1 MTVAV
6 KAVPLR
12 IPVEIHRRV
21 EALAATEHRS
31 TNQQYLW
38 MVETLLVC
46 LDRLED
52 ERDIQEAEEA
62 LRRNEFIP
70 LKIAKKRARR

>member
-1 MTVAV
+1 MAL

-12 IPVEIHRRV
+12 IPEEIHLRV
-21 EALAATEHRS
+21 EALAETEHRS

-46 LDRLED
+46 LDRLDD
-52 ERDIQEAEEA
+52 ELDIQDAEEA
-62 LRRNEFIP
+62 LRRHEFIP
-70 LKIAKKRARR
+70 LKVAKKQVRR

>member
-1 MTVAV
+1 MGL

-12 IPVEIHRRV
+12 IPEEIHRQV
-21 EALAATEHRS
+21 EALATIEHRS

-52 ERDIQEAEEA
+52 ELDIQDAEDA
-62 LRRNEFIP
+62 LRRDEFIP
-70 LKIAKKRARR
+70 LKIAKKSARR